1 MYDLIRQLGGAAAR
15 KEERRLLGLDV
26 GDKYVGLALSDL
38 DNKIASLF
46 SVLLRK
52 KSNLNLTLM
61 ASDFDSLISLYSLK
75 GFVIG
80 IPWDRH
86 RVSSDAVRI
95 KSFVNDLSKTN
106 MLQGLP
112 YTFWNEQFTS
122 KIWMEREWVKA
133 TPFLAPI

>member
-1 MYDLIRQLGGAAAR
+1 MCARAVQGGNPKIPFALFICNKDLIRQLGGAAAAR

-38 DNKIASLF
+38 DNKIASPF

-86 RVSSDAVRI
+86 RVSSNVQYF
-95 KSFVNDLSKTN
+95 SFYLFNFSLS
-106 MLQGLP
+106 LSL
-112 YTFWNEQFTS
+112 
-122 KIWMEREWVKA
+122 
-133 TPFLAPI
+133 

>member
-1 MYDLIRQLGGAAAR
+1 MNLLASLIVWDSLPTKSLCVKRHMASDPGW
-15 KEERRLLGLDV
+15 
-26 GDKYVGLALSDL
+26 LALSDL
-38 DNKIASLF
+38 DNKIASPF

-61 ASDFDSLISLYSLK
+61 ASDFDSLIYLYSLK

-133 TPFLAPI
+133 NPFLAPI